1 MCPSPIHT
9 TITIKIIN
17 FECFSCQNIAAK
29 CLMNFIFF
37 NLKKKMLRNYINGT
51 IIQIEFRIQMQKH
64 LIIALK
70 SFYISNDFKQKRHD
84 RNIRD

>member
-1 MCPSPIHT
+1 
-9 TITIKIIN
+9 
-17 FECFSCQNIAAK
+17 
-29 CLMNFIFF
+29 
-37 NLKKKMLRNYINGT
+37 MLRNYINGT

-70 SFYISNDFKQKRHD
+70 SFHISNDFKQKRHD